1 MLNACVLRVP
11 AYILDVAVGLRVGA
25 PCPGVLI
32 RVTGCCSC
40 TVFSCSP
47 GTFGEVPIDPA
58 MRLSTRPTHVFVGA
72 LVTRAATTLVVEPA
86 RARHF
91 GGTLFVQRLPLI
103 GWHSRGLVI
112 HALGVLPCGVLGAI
126 LLLLVLALLLRL
138 LSPGS
143 AAALWWAR

>member
-1 MLNACVLRVP
+1 MPVSFEFLPVP
-11 AYILDVAVGLRVGA
+11 LDVAVGLRVGA
-25 PCPGVLI
+25 PRPGVLI

-40 TVFSCSP
+40 TMFSCSP
-47 GTFGEVPIDPA
+47 GTFG
-58 MRLSTRPTHVFVGA
+58 VFVGA
-72 LVTRAATTLVVEPA
+72 LVTCAAATLVVEPA

-91 GGTLFVQRLPLI
+91 GGTLLVQRLPLI

-112 HALGVLPCGVLGAI
+112 HALGVLPRSVLGAL

-143 AAALWWAR
+143 AAALRWAR